1 MGDILKKEIID
12 ESTKFKGVRVF
23 FEMNLI
29 GVVKAKKAEAIIEK
43 TNEKESNSKIGGMFF
58 FVIFMFLFFLNGS

>member
-58 FVIFMFLFFLNGS
+58 LSFLCFYFF